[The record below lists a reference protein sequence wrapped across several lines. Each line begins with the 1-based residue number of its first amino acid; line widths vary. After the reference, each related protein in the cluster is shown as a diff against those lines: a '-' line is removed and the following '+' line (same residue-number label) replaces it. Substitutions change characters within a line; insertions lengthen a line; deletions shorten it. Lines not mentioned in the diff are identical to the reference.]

1 MCYLNFRNQIS
12 FKISKFNKNT
22 LKKEEKSK
30 MDHIELKL
38 SCQEK
43 TENVRNLLS
52 GFFIQQ
58 DRLDKLQSAFRS
70 ELEAGLKE
78 GLSGSCLQM
87 ENTYV
92 PELPNGKEE
101 GTYLALDLGGTNFR
115 VMLMEMKSGK
125 ITREEVA
132 YYTVQEK
139 TRLGPG
145 TLNLL

>member
-1 MCYLNFRNQIS
+1 
-12 FKISKFNKNT
+12 
-22 LKKEEKSK
+22 
-30 MDHIELKL
+30 MDPIELKL

-43 TENVRNLLS
+43 SENVKNLLR

-58 DRLDKLQSAFRS
+58 DRLDKLQLAFRN
-70 ELEAGLKE
+70 ELEAGLKH

-92 PELPNGKEE
+92 PELPNGTEE

-115 VMLMEMKSGK
+115 VMLMEMKLGK
-125 ITREEVA
+125 IIREEVA

-145 TLNLL
+145 LLI